1 MTSRSDRWLRESDDQ
16 LDVLI
21 RCAVRER
28 VAEAAPSRRNWER
41 VVAATRYSL
50 ALRQAWSRLGIQLE
64 AIGMYLAGEDSGLP
78 ARDARARPPGGGAPR
93 AYDLHWTRLDRHQA
107 MRLVA

>member
-1 MTSRSDRWLRESDDQ
+1 LRDSDDQ

-28 VAEAAPSRRNWER
+28 AAGAAPPRGAWER
-41 VVAATRYSL
+41 ILCTIARSSGLWQV
-50 ALRQAWSRLGIQLE
+50 WSRLGTRVE

-78 ARDARARPPGGGAPR
+78 GLGDPVWYLGDGAPR
-93 AYDLHWTRLDRHQA
+93 AHDLHWTRLNRHQVI
-107 MRLVA
+107 RLVA

>member
-1 MTSRSDRWLRESDDQ
+1 MTSRSDRWLRDSDDQ

-28 VAEAAPSRRNWER
+28 AAGAVPSRGAWER
-41 VVAATRYSL
+41 IRYTIKRSGGFW
-50 ALRQAWSRLGIQLE
+50 QAWSRLGTQVE

-78 ARDARARPPGGGAPR
+78 GRDDRVWRPGGGAPR
-93 AYDLHWTRLDRHQA
+93 AYDLHWTRLNRHQV